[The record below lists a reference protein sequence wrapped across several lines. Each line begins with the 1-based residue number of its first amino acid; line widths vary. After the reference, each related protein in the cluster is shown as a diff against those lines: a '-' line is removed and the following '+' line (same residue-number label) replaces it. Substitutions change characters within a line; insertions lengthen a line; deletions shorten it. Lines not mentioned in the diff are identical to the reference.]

1 MYSILIDEGNE
12 KWKFLTNSDGSKY
25 IATSL
30 VAVQEKVKEVL
41 RETALGEILVVKNCT
56 ITESITVT
64 ENEPAVEAP
73 QENEQVNSQ
82 E

>member
-1 MYSILIDEGNE
+1 MYSILIAENN
-12 KWKFLTNSDGSKY
+12 KWKFLTNSDGSQY

-30 VAVQEKVKEVL
+30 VAVQEKVKELL
-41 RETALGEILVVKNCT
+41 RTIPLEAILVVKNCT

-64 ENEPAVEAP
+64 ENTIPVEEP
-73 QENEQVNSQ
+73 ENTENQG